1 MSTTRNTLQAIARAN
16 PLRKVN
22 VNSDL
27 RYAYRTSLERQL
39 REHPDEY
46 ALVKLIGPVTRAVQ
60 DVVESRID
68 QSRLDGQ
75 STAVTPRYETRPTV
89 TCDPIHTNPFV
100 ARRKLLARMGATEH
114 RLLKEDGAR

>member
-1 MSTTRNTLQAIARAN
+1 MSTTRRRYRRSLAQPAVS
-16 PLRKVN
+16 KVN

-39 REHPDEY
+39 REHPDAY

-68 QSRLDGQ
+68 QFG
-75 STAVTPRYETRPTV
+75 STGKAWP
-89 TCDPIHTNPFV
+89 
-100 ARRKLLARMGATEH
+100 
-114 RLLKEDGAR
+114 

>member
-1 MSTTRNTLQAIARAN
+1 MSTTRKRYRRSLAQPAVS
-16 PLRKVN
+16 KVN

-68 QSRLDGQ
+68 QLGSSGK
-75 STAVTPRYETRPTV
+75 AGP
-89 TCDPIHTNPFV
+89 
-100 ARRKLLARMGATEH
+100 
-114 RLLKEDGAR
+114 